1 MFFDAMTRRSALAVL
16 PFVLA
21 CPLWAQTTIA
31 DPDDAIYADLD
42 EWETKG
48 RLRNLPRLRP
58 YTMAMTIGLL
68 KEVVAGGDP
77 RDAEEAQRDLDLLAD
92 HALHPL
98 AVARAEAAVS
108 PAGTDCTLT
117 GSPGFAINTLV
128 GENLGVSARMDQWL
142 PEGDLSYG
150 DLDLGV
156 QAGFMH
162 GSWGPIYDDGIV
174 LGPQSPES
182 GQLTFSWRSPE
193 LTTDFGFFMLR
204 QGWPDSMGLVDPE
217 GDPVGLGSRKYLVIH
232 GLNWAPTSS
241 LELGVFESMVWV
253 DRLEPLYFIP
263 LSEYFLSQ
271 SVSGYGDN
279 AFVGLSASVY
289 LPGSMKLDLVG
300 YADDLDFSGVLKGS
314 FDTKWKMAAQARLSW
329 APESPI
335 VQRLSLDYTAVGP
348 YTYTHWARASTD
360 ASGNSYF
367 GALAYT
373 NGGRN
378 IGPDLDPDSDRIT
391 LRAKSRTMSG
401 AQVSGI
407 LRLTRHGNA
416 SAGVEG
422 YTAATSASGDASGGL
437 GDPGLVN
444 LGTPLAPNY
453 TWIFQGDYDTG
464 SSPRY
469 FRFLTQSALQIT
481 AQAGI
486 AVDYTK
492 RIEKLGTLSASFG
505 YTFEYVVNRN
515 CVPGAAEI
523 ANYLSFAIGLA
534 L

>member
-1 MFFDAMTRRSALAVL
+1 MTRRSALAVL

-21 CPLWAQTTIA
+21 CPLWAQTTVA

-68 KEVVAGGDP
+68 QEVVADGDP
-77 RDAEEAQRDLDLLAD
+77 ADAEEARRYLDILAD
-92 HALHPL
+92 HAFHPL
-98 AVARAEAAVS
+98 AAARAESAVS
-108 PAGTDCTLT
+108 PSGTDYALD
-117 GSPGFAINTLV
+117 GSPGFAINTIV

-142 PEGDLSYG
+142 AEGALSYG
-150 DLDLGV
+150 NRDMGI

-162 GSWGPIYDDGIV
+162 GAWGPIYDDGVV

-182 GQLTFSWRSPE
+182 GQLTFSWRSPR
-193 LTTDFGFFMLR
+193 LTTDFGFFILR
-204 QGWPDSMGLVDPE
+204 QGWPDSMGLAGPE
-217 GDPVGLGSRKYLVIH
+217 GRPVGLGSGKYLVIH
-232 GLNWAPTSS
+232 GLSWSPTRS

-300 YADDLDFSGVLKGS
+300 YADDLDFSGVLKGRL
-314 FDTKWKMAAQARLSW
+314 DTKWKMAAQACLSW

-348 YTYTHWARASTD
+348 YTYTHWARAGTD

-391 LRAKSRTMSG
+391 LQAKSRTMSG
-401 AQVSGI
+401 VQVSGI

-416 SAGVEG
+416 SEGVDG
-422 YTAATSASGDASGGL
+422 YTAGTSASGDASGGL
-437 GDPGLVN
+437 GDPGLIK
-444 LGTPLAPNY
+444 LGTPLAPVY
-453 TWIFQGDYDTG
+453 SWIFQGDYDTG

-469 FRFLTQSALQIT
+469 FRFLTQSCLRIT
-481 AQAGI
+481 TQAGI
-486 AVDYTK
+486 AVNYTT
-492 RIEKLGTLSASFG
+492 RIERLGTLGASFG
-505 YTFEYVVNRN
+505 YTFEYVANDN
-515 CVPGAAEI
+515 FVPGATEI
-523 ANYLSFAIGLA
+523 ANYLTLALGLA